1 MKMITG
7 ESMSATVRSLPEEA
21 TEDALYRRIA
31 WRIIPLLILCF
42 IVAYYD
48 RVNISFAKLQMQDEL
63 RLSDTVYG
71 LGASLFFVGY
81 ILFEIPSNV
90 ILHRVGARKWI
101 ARIMISW
108 GVVSALMMFVTSP
121 MQFYAM
127 RFIVGAMEAGF
138 LPGVVLYFTYWFP
151 GQRRARANSLFMT
164 AISLSGVTGGPL
176 AGWIMT
182 RFAGAGGLSGW
193 QWLFLMQG
201 IPAVLLGCVVLV
213 FLDDQPENAKWL
225 SPDEKRSVERGL
237 ANEDRAIVQH
247 SWWRACMEPRA
258 VFLSMVYVLILVG
271 LGGVTFWMP
280 QLIKNV
286 GRLGTQAVGEVTA
299 IPWLIGG
306 LGMVVVAFSSD
317 RTGDRKWHLAL
328 CAIMSGVGYAISA
341 AFPTNLPVAVV
352 GLSLATMGILAIF
365 PVFWTV
371 PSTFLGGIAAASGI
385 AFINSMGNLGSI
397 FSPAFIGWVNDH
409 TGSTQLSVNV
419 IAGMMVLAGVLIII
433 FWPRPAQARA

>member
-1 MKMITG
+1 MT
-7 ESMSATVRSLPEEA
+7 TQVLPLTA
-21 TEDALYRRIA
+21 GGADDALYKRVY
-31 WRIIPLLILCF
+31 WRLIPLLIVCF

-48 RVNISFAKLQMQDEL
+48 RVNISFAKLQMQQEL
-63 RLSDTVYG
+63 KFSDTVYG

-101 ARIMISW
+101 ARIMVSW
-108 GVVSALMMFVTSP
+108 GIALALMMFVSTP
-121 MQFYAM
+121 WQFYLM

-151 GQRRARANSLFMT
+151 PRRRARANSLFMT

-182 RFAGAGGLSGW
+182 HFAGANGWSGW
-193 QWLFLMQG
+193 QWLFLLEG
-201 IPAVLLGCVVLV
+201 IPAVLLGFVVFF
-213 FLDDQPENAKWL
+213 FLDDRPATATWL
-225 SPDEKRSVERGL
+225 SQDEKKAIEADIA
-237 ANEDRAIVQH
+237 ANEQVAPGQH
-247 SWWRACMEPRA
+247 SLVRAFSDPRA
-258 VFLSMVYVLILVG
+258 LFLSGVYFLILVG

-286 GRLGTQAVGEVTA
+286 GGLDTQAVGLVTA

-306 LGMVVVAFSSD
+306 LGMLAVAFNSD
-317 RTGDRKWHLAL
+317 RSGERKWHLAL
-328 CAIMSGVGYAISA
+328 CAVASGIGYAVSA
-341 AFPTNLPVAVV
+341 AFPHDLAIAVA
-352 GLSLATMGILAIF
+352 GLSLATLGILAIF

-371 PSTFLGGIAAASGI
+371 PSTFLGGVAAASGI

-397 FSPAFIGWVNDH
+397 FSPTFIGWVNDK
-409 TGSTQLSVNV
+409 TQSTQLAINV
-419 IAGMMVLAGVLIII
+419 VAAMMVLAGILIVA
-433 FWPRPAQARA
+433 FWPKSDAVQS